1 MRIGFPGDVESLV
14 SLAYHRRWCTPANRE
29 GWLRKSIV
37 SRYNLSMQVTVEIPD
52 QFVPYIVPEGTDAAR
67 RLLEDSVAAS
77 YRERRL
83 TMEQVRQL
91 LGFATRME
99 VDPFLQRYEIY
110 DYSVNDLRE
119 DMAGLDNL
127 LGARPKRKIA

>member
-1 MRIGFPGDVESLV
+1 
-14 SLAYHRRWCTPANRE
+14 
-29 GWLRKSIV
+29 
-37 SRYNLSMQVTVEIPD
+37 MQVTVDIPD
-52 QFVPYIVPEGTDAAR
+52 QFVRYIVPEGTNAGR
-67 RLLEDSVAAS
+67 RLLEDSVAAY

-119 DMAGLDNL
+119 DMAGLDDL

>member
-1 MRIGFPGDVESLV
+1 MYRYYLHSVITASDTAVHQADWP
-14 SLAYHRRWCTPANRE
+14 RE
-29 GWLRKSIV
+29 RIV
-37 SRYNLSMQVTVEIPD
+37 SRYNLAMQVTVDIPD
-52 QFVPYIVPEGTDAAR
+52 QFVRNIVSEGTDAAR

-110 DYSVNDLRE
+110 DYSIDDLRE
-119 DMAGLDNL
+119 DMAGLDDM
-127 LGARPKRKIA
+127 LGARPKRKFA

>member
-1 MRIGFPGDVESLV
+1 
-14 SLAYHRRWCTPANRE
+14 
-29 GWLRKSIV
+29 
-37 SRYNLSMQVTVEIPD
+37 MQITVDIPD
-52 QFVPYIVPEGTDAAR
+52 QFVANIVPEGTDAAR

-110 DYSVNDLRE
+110 DYSVDDLRE
-119 DMAGLDNL
+119 DMAGLDDL

>member
-1 MRIGFPGDVESLV
+1 
-14 SLAYHRRWCTPANRE
+14 
-29 GWLRKSIV
+29 
-37 SRYNLSMQVTVEIPD
+37 MQVTVDIPD
-52 QFVPYIVPEGTDAAR
+52 QFVRNIVPEGTDAAR

-110 DYSVNDLRE
+110 DYSVDDLRE
-119 DMAGLDNL
+119 DMAGLDDL

>member
-1 MRIGFPGDVESLV
+1 
-14 SLAYHRRWCTPANRE
+14 
-29 GWLRKSIV
+29 
-37 SRYNLSMQVTVEIPD
+37 MQVTVDIPD
-52 QFVPYIVPEGTDAAR
+52 QFVRNIVPEGTEAAR

-99 VDPFLQRYEIY
+99 VEPFLQRYVY
-110 DYSVNDLRE
+110 DYSVGDLRE
-119 DMAGLDNL
+119 DMAGLDDL
-127 LGARPKRKIA
+127 LGARPERKIA

>member
-1 MRIGFPGDVESLV
+1 
-14 SLAYHRRWCTPANRE
+14 
-29 GWLRKSIV
+29 
-37 SRYNLSMQVTVEIPD
+37 
-52 QFVPYIVPEGTDAAR
+52 
-67 RLLEDSVAAS
+67 LLEDSVAAS

-91 LGFATRME
+91 LGFATRVE

-119 DMAGLDNL
+119 DMAGLDDL

>member
-1 MRIGFPGDVESLV
+1 
-14 SLAYHRRWCTPANRE
+14 
-29 GWLRKSIV
+29 
-37 SRYNLSMQVTVEIPD
+37 MQVTVDIPD
-52 QFVPYIVPEGTDAAR
+52 QFVRNIVPEGTDAAR

-83 TMEQVRQL
+83 TLEQVRQL

-110 DYSVNDLRE
+110 DYSVDDLRE
-119 DMAGLDNL
+119 DMAGLDDL
-127 LGARPKRKIA
+127 LGARPKRNFA

>member
-1 MRIGFPGDVESLV
+1 
-14 SLAYHRRWCTPANRE
+14 
-29 GWLRKSIV
+29 
-37 SRYNLSMQVTVEIPD
+37 MQVTVDIPD
-52 QFVPYIVPEGTDAAR
+52 QFVRYIVPEGTNAGR

-119 DMAGLDNL
+119 DMAGLDDL